1 MNTERDD
8 EALERRAA
16 LFAAL
21 SEPGRLAIVDV
32 LAWGEASPKELG
44 DRLGMPSNLVAHH
57 LKVLDDAGLLT
68 RHRSEGDRRRSY
80 VALVRERLDEL
91 TVAAAPLAAER
102 VVFVCTQN
110 SARSQLAVAL
120 WNATSPVPATSAGTD
135 PAPQVH
141 PGALAVAQRRHLAL
155 VPTPPRG
162 LDGVLG
168 PTDLVVTVCDSA
180 HEHLARGAQT
190 PALHWSVPDPVA
202 QGEPAAFDRAVDELT
217 DRITRLAPSVQ
228 PQPQSQSP
236 ADDRRTS

>member
-1 MNTERDD
+1 MNTERAD
-8 EALERRAA
+8 ETLGRRAA

-21 SEPGRLAIVDV
+21 GEPGRLAIVDV

-57 LKVLDDAGLLT
+57 LKVLDDAGLLS

-120 WNATSPVPATSAGTD
+120 WNAASPVPATSAGTD

-141 PGALAVAQRRHLAL
+141 PGALAVARRRHLAL

-180 HEHLARGAQT
+180 HEHLARGAHA

-202 QGEPAAFDRAVDELT
+202 QGEPAAFDRAVDELA
-217 DRITRLAPSVQ
+217 DRITRLAPSV
-228 PQPQSQSP
+228 QPQSQSP